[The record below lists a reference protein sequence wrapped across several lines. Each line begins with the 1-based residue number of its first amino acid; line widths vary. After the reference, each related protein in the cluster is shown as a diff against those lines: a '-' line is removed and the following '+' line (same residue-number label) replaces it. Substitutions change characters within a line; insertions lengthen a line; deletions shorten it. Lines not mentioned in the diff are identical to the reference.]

1 MDNQFHDVTLVTTQ
15 WIRVFFFFHYYKWVW
30 LMGESLFFY
39 VTLQNRDEGSPFFL
53 RPCRWNHLVF
63 IVSTTPIFFLLIS
76 IPSLPSIIFKKKARA
91 ITSLTRAAFHFWSNV
106 ATDMRGPGPAPNKK
120 LLDSSIKKIVWK
132 HFAVL

>member
-1 MDNQFHDVTLVTTQ
+1 
-15 WIRVFFFFHYYKWVW
+15 
-30 LMGESLFFY
+30 MGESLFFY

-53 RPCRWNHLVF
+53 RPYRWDHLVF
-63 IVSTTPIFFLLIS
+63 IVSTTQFFSYLFPFHHSPLWY
-76 IPSLPSIIFKKKARA
+76 LKKKARA